1 MTPERWQQ
9 IDGIFHSVLEHP
21 PGARTAFLRQ
31 ACGAD
36 EFLRSEVESLI
47 QFHEES
53 DDFIDKPA
61 GDLAA
66 ELLNDARTRLE
77 AGHLIGHYRIAALL
91 GAGGMGEV
99 YRAEDLKLG
108 RQVALKL
115 LPAEFT
121 TQVERVRRFEMEARA
136 ASALNHPN
144 ILTIY
149 EVGQADSLN
158 FIATEYVDGQTLRQH
173 MRESELGTSHDPSV
187 SELPI
192 DIGHVLELATQIA
205 SALAAAHSAG
215 IVHRDIKPENI
226 MLRRDGIVK
235 VLDFG
240 LAKLSA
246 AQTSNTRDDV
256 STSLRFNTYPGV
268 VMGTVRYMSPEQAR
282 GLEVDSRTDIWS
294 LGVVLYEMLAGVAPF
309 EGETPSHVIV
319 SILEDELPPLSNYA
333 EMPAELKRI
342 VIKALNKNR
351 DHRHQKAS
359 DLARDLQSLRQGLEA
374 DARLPRTLKRGTRT
388 DATAKATQRR
398 TLAAPGE
405 SLAPTLRV
413 QLAQST
419 SSAEHFAHLV
429 RDHKKVGLLAL
440 TLFLVAVGVT
450 FGVYR
455 LVARRNHSSAV
466 SARPFQTIELVRLT
480 ATGRVR
486 DAAIS
491 LDGKHLAYVA
501 ENGGR
506 ESIWLRDVT
515 TSHNVEIVPPADLE
529 HYGATFSPDGA
540 DVYYITKARNN
551 TIGALN
557 RVAVLG
563 GVPVKLIVDVDGPV
577 SFSPDG
583 KELAFVRG
591 SSTGERALVLANADG
606 SGERK
611 LATRTGYHAFSFHGP
626 AWSPDGKSIV
636 CGAAIP
642 EPNGRLWS
650 LVAVDVGD
658 GSIKPLTNQKWRSF
672 GRISWLKEGNGMVF
686 AATGLERSS
695 TSQLWYLSYPS
706 AEVQRITRDLQDYH
720 GVSITSDSKTLISKQ
735 GQTTSS
741 LWIAPNSNADRAS
754 KILSHKEDDAYL
766 FYYRTRFSWTP
777 SGQIIYSAIVNGTP
791 SIWMMSPEGTGNIQL
806 SSNPSDNGFPSMTND
821 GRHIIFVSDGAGFL
835 NVWRMDSDGGNE
847 TQLTTGEDESWAW
860 ISPDSRWIV
869 YHSGKLGRRTLWR
882 VPRDGGKQEQL
893 TDYPSICPVVS
904 PDGNWIS
911 CYYRPETKAPWKLAI
926 IPFDGGPPVKTFEVP
941 QNVVFQ
947 SLVRWTPDG
956 LSLAYI
962 KNQDGISNIWTQPVN
977 GGPAKQ
983 LTNFKSD
990 QIFWF
995 DWSPDGQQLG
1005 VSRGAVSSDVVL
1017 IKDLGGLTN

>member
-21 PGARTAFLRQ
+21 LHARTAFLRR
-31 ACGAD
+31 ACGTD
-36 EFLRSEVESLI
+36 EALRSEVESLI
-47 QFHEES
+47 EFHEES
-53 DDFIDKPA
+53 DDFIDTPA

-66 ELLNDARTRLE
+66 ELLNGGRTRLG
-77 AGHLIGHYRIAALL
+77 AGHLVGHYRIAALL

-99 YRAEDLKLG
+99 YLAEDLKLG

-121 TQVERVRRFEMEARA
+121 AQVERVRRFEMEARA
-136 ASALNHPN
+136 ASGLNHPN

-149 EVGQADSLN
+149 EVGQADSVN
-158 FIATEYVDGQTLRQH
+158 FIATEYVDGKTLRQR
-173 MRESELGTSHDPSV
+173 MRVSELGTSHDPSI

-192 DIGHVLELATQIA
+192 DIGHILDLATQIA

-246 AQTSNTRDDV
+246 AQTSNAQHEV
-256 STSLRFNTYPGV
+256 STSLMFSTNPGV

-294 LGVVLYEMLAGVAPF
+294 LGVVLYEMLAGRVPF

-319 SILEDELPPLSNYA
+319 SILEDELPSLSNYA
-333 EMPAELKRI
+333 DVPAALKRI
-342 VIKALNKNR
+342 VIKALSKNR
-351 DHRHQKAS
+351 DYRYQKAS
-359 DLARDLQSLRQGLEA
+359 DLVRDLRSLRQGLEA
-374 DARLPRTLKRGTRT
+374 DARFHRSFQRGTRT
-388 DATAKATQRR
+388 NATAKATQQR
-398 TLAAPGE
+398 TSVAGE
-405 SLAPTLRV
+405 SIAPTLRV
-413 QLAQST
+413 QLAHST
-419 SSAEHFAHLV
+419 SIAESFAHIV
-429 RDHKKVGLLAL
+429 RDHKKASVLAVA
-440 TLFLVAVGVT
+440 LFLVGVGIM

-455 LVARRNHSSAV
+455 SVARRNQSSTGRA
-466 SARPFQTIELVRLT
+466 SPFQAIQLVRLT
-480 ATGRVR
+480 ATGRVK

-501 ENGGR
+501 ENEGKQ
-506 ESIWLRDVT
+506 SVWLRDVA
-515 TSHNVEIVPPADLE
+515 TSKDVEIVPPADLE
-529 HYGATFSPDGA
+529 HYGATFSPDGVY
-540 DVYYITKARNN
+540 VYYNTRPRNN

-557 RVAVLG
+557 RVEVLG
-563 GVPVKLIVDVDGPV
+563 GLPVKLIVDVDGPI

-606 SGERK
+606 SGERN
-611 LATRTGYHAFSFHGP
+611 LATRTGYHAFSFNGP

-636 CGAAIP
+636 CAAAIP
-642 EPNGRLWS
+642 EPTGRLWS
-650 LVAVDVGD
+650 LVAVNGGD
-658 GSIKPLTNQKWRSF
+658 GSITPLTNQKWKSF
-672 GRISWLKEGNGMVF
+672 GRISWLKEGNGIVF
-686 AATGLERSS
+686 AATGLERTS

-741 LWIAPNSNADRAS
+741 LWIGPSSDADRAIR
-754 KILSHKEDDAYL
+754 ILSAKEDDAYL

-777 SGQIIYSAIVNGTP
+777 NGQIIYSAIVNGTP
-791 SIWMMSPEGTGNIQL
+791 SIWTMNDEGTGNRQL
-806 SSNPSDNGFPSMTND
+806 SSNPSDQGFPSMTND
-821 GRHIIFVSDGAGFL
+821 GRHIIFVSDAAGFL
-835 NVWRMDSDGGNE
+835 NVWRMDSDGRNE
-847 TQLTTGEDESWAW
+847 TKLTTGEDESWAW
-860 ISPDSRWIV
+860 SSPDSRWIV
-869 YHSGKLGRRTLWR
+869 YHSGKLGNRTVWR
-882 VPRDGGKQEQL
+882 VPREGGKQEQL

-911 CYYRPETKAPWKLAI
+911 CYYRQETKAPWKLAI

-941 QNVVFQ
+941 ENVVFQ

-962 KNQDGISNIWTQPVN
+962 KNQDGVSNIWTQPVN

-995 DWSPDGQQLG
+995 DWSPDGRQLA
-1005 VSRGAVSSDVVL
+1005 VSRGTVSSDVVL
-1017 IKDLGGLTN
+1017 IKDLQ